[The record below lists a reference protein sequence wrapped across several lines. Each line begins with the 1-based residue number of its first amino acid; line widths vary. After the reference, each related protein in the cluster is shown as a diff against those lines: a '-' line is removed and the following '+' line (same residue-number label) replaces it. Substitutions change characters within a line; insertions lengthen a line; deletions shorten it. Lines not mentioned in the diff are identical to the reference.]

1 MRAQVVGVSCIA
13 SMVFCLGALGDTLDG
28 VNQIVAFG
36 DSLTDNGNASIA
48 TLGADPGAGYAYR
61 TVPGIPF
68 QVGEDTNPP
77 APGGPSGLWI
87 DQFAA
92 AAGLPDPEPYLAGG
106 TNFAVASAQTGS
118 NGLDGISD
126 QLGYYL
132 SGRTTVPSTTLFAF
146 WAGAND
152 LRAGNNPV
160 QAANNLEANIAS
172 LAGAGGKYFLWFNLP
187 LLGDT
192 PEGTASGS
200 AAALNAATLA
210 FDTQWASDIQSLDAQ
225 YPGIDL
231 VGVNVNSLIQQIL
244 STPGNDG
251 FNLTTPGI
259 DVPGANPNNY
269 LFWDGLHPTSAAD
282 ALIANLAL
290 TDFDASLSTPT
301 SGVPEPTSL
310 PLALFGL
317 CLVAVSAYRIKPAVR
332 AHHKH

>member
-1 MRAQVVGVSCIA
+1 MRGKVAAVSCVGLMA
-13 SMVFCLGALGDTLDG
+13 FGFAAFGDTVG
-28 VNQIVAFG
+28 TVNQIVAFG

-48 TLGADPGAGYAYR
+48 TLGAQPGAGYAYR
-61 TVPGIPF
+61 TVPGVPF
-68 QVGEDTNPP
+68 QVGEFTNPP
-77 APGGPSGLWI
+77 ATGGPSGLWV

-92 AAGLPDPEPYLAGG
+92 SAGLPDPEPYLAGG
-106 TNFAVASAQTGS
+106 TNYAVASAKTGT

-132 SGRTTVPSTTLFAF
+132 SGRTTVPSTTLFTF

-152 LRAGNNPV
+152 VLAGNNPV
-160 QAANNLEANIAS
+160 QAANNLEANIAA

-192 PEGTASGS
+192 PEGASSGS

-231 VGVNVNSLIQQIL
+231 VGVNVNSIIQQIL

-282 ALIANLAL
+282 ALIANVAL

-310 PLALFGL
+310 PLALVGL
-317 CLVAVSAYRIKPAVR
+317 GLMAVSAYRIKPAVR
-332 AHHKH
+332 R